1 MASILRLP
9 DQPEACELCLRQ
21 APLTRHHLIPKALHG
36 KTGIRKRFPR
46 EECITATLWVC
57 RPCHNQIHRLFSE
70 KKLALSFHSRDALL
84 ADPRLRTFVD
94 WLSTKPAGFVP
105 RH

>member
-1 MASILRLP
+1 MPPIIRLP
-9 DQPEACELCLRQ
+9 DQPEACELCRRQ

-36 KTGIRKRFPR
+36 KTYVRKRFAR
-46 EECITATLWVC
+46 EERITATLWVC

-70 KKLALSFHSRDALL
+70 KELALSYNSREALL
-84 ADPRLRTFVD
+84 ADSRLRSFVD
-94 WLSTKPAGFVP
+94 WLATKPAGFVP